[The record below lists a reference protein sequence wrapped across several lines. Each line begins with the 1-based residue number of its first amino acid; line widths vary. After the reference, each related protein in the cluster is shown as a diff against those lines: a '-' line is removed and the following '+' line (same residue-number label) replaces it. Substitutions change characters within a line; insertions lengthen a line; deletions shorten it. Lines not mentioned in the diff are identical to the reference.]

1 MSSKAKHIFLLF
13 ICLAALTQL
22 VISCANIGTPDGG
35 LYDEDPPK
43 IVHTTPEYGS
53 TSASPKKI
61 TLTFDE
67 NIKLEGAAEKIV
79 VSPPQFEMPEIEGNG
94 KKVTVTLLDTLKP
107 NFTYTIDFGSS
118 IVDNNEGNPMGEYAF
133 TFSTGE
139 HIDTLQVSGYVLE
152 ASNLE
157 PIKGILVGLYRLEEN
172 DTTQVVPNDSTPSAT
187 SFTDKDSVTTI
198 SVVDSTVNV
207 VDSTTTANLT
217 DSAAIANDTTFRTKP
232 LERIGRTD
240 GSGHFIIKGVA
251 PGSYRIF
258 ALADQD
264 QTYTY
269 TQPSEKLAFTDRIV
283 RPYARLETRIDTIWH
298 DSIHYD
304 SIYPVKYTHFYP
316 DDIVLTAFTAENT
329 TRHLLKSER
338 PELHKFSLYFTAP
351 SDTLPLLTPLNFQ
364 LPDSAYV
371 VEATEKNDTLTYWI
385 TDSLIYNLDTLDI
398 QIDYYATD
406 TLGQLSLRT
415 DTLNLASKLTKEKM
429 AKLQAQAQ
437 EDWEKEYRKKVK
449 EERKAK
455 QAEAEE
461 AERQAEEKEREAAEA
476 EGRKYEKKKKE
487 KKKKSKEV
495 EEDLVI
501 PPMPVPF
508 LEMKVSNTTSLAP
521 DKNIDISFE
530 EPIAHLDTSKVHF
543 TMKVDTLFVP
553 APYIITEIEGTVNQY
568 RLYAEWEPD
577 STYRLELD
585 SAAFVSVYGKVTEA
599 NKRTVKVRSL
609 DAFSTLFV
617 TLQNADT
624 SAVVQ
629 LLNSQDKVVNSLP
642 VTNGKADFYFI
653 NPQTYY
659 LRLFYDHNGN
669 GVWDTGD
676 YDQRLQPEEVYYYPH
691 ELLLRAQWEVNQTW
705 NPTAQ
710 PLSRQKPEKITKQK
724 PDKQKQIQNRNAQK
738 LAERARRK
746 QKQ

>member
-1 MSSKAKHIFLLF
+1 MFSRAKYIFLLF
-13 ICLAALTQL
+13 ICLASLTQL

-43 IVHTTPEYGS
+43 IIHTTPEYGS
-53 TSASPKKI
+53 TNASPKKI

-67 NIKLEGAAEKIV
+67 NIKLESASEKIV
-79 VSPPQFEMPEIEGNG
+79 ISPPQFEMPEIEGNG

-133 TFSTGE
+133 SFSTGE

-157 PIKGILVGLYRLEEN
+157 PIKGILVGLYRIAES
-172 DTTQVVPNDSTPSAT
+172 DTLQAPLLPGDSISAPPSTALPIEAD
-187 SFTDKDSVTTI
+187 SLAVADSV
-198 SVVDSTVNV
+198 
-207 VDSTTTANLT
+207 
-217 DSAAIANDTTFRTKP
+217 AIANDTTFRTKP

-240 GSGHFIIKGVA
+240 GSGHFTIKGVA

-269 TQPSEKLAFTDRIV
+269 TQPGEKLAFTDRIV
-283 RPYARLETRIDTIWH
+283 RPYAKLETRMDTIWH

-304 SIYPVKYTHFYP
+304 TIFPVKYTHFYP
-316 DDIVLTAFTAENT
+316 DDVVLTAFTAENT

-398 QIDYYATD
+398 RIDYYATD
-406 TLGQLSLRT
+406 TLGLLSIRT
-415 DTLNLASKLTKEKM
+415 DTLNLFSKLTKEKM
-429 AKLQAQAQ
+429 AKQRAQEQ
-437 EDWEKEYRKKVK
+437 EDWEKEYKKKVK

-461 AERQAEEKEREAAEA
+461 AERLAEEKEREAAEA

-487 KKKKSKEV
+487 KKKKSKEED
-495 EEDLVI
+495 EELVI
-501 PPMPVPF
+501 PPMPVPA
-508 LEMKVSNTTSLAP
+508 LEVKFSNTSGLSP
-521 DKNIDISFE
+521 DKNIDITFQ
-530 EPIAHLDTSKVHF
+530 EPIALLDTSKIAF
-543 TMKVDTLFVP
+543 TMKVDTLFLP
-553 APYIITEIEGTVNQY
+553 APYILTEVEGTINQY

-585 SAAFVSVYGKVTEA
+585 SAAFVSVYGKATEA
-599 NKRTVKVRSL
+599 TKRTIKVRSL

-617 TLQNADT
+617 TLLNADT
-624 SAVVQ
+624 TAVVQ
-629 LLNSQDKVVNSLP
+629 LINSQDKVVNSLP

-659 LRLFYDHNGN
+659 LRLFYDRNRN

-705 NPTAQ
+705 NPTVQ
-710 PLSRQKPEKITKQK
+710 PLYRQKPEKITKQK

-746 QKQ
+746 KK